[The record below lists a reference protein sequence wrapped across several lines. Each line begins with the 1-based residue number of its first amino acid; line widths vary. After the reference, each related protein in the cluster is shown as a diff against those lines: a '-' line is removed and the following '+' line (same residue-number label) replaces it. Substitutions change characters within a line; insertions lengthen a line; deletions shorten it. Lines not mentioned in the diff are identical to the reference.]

1 MRSISTKQDHL
12 LVSAIGAIFGLL
24 TIPIL
29 ENIRPPQWELN
40 LATAAALIIGFS
52 LFANLA
58 LWIAGLIGA
67 KYPAIF
73 QFAKY
78 AATGAMNSF
87 TDIGILNLLS
97 LTFQIFAGP
106 LIILFNVISFS
117 VAVTNSYFWNNI
129 WVFKKEGGGLSVAQ
143 FGKFLGVTIR
153 GVAINSAILYTV
165 TTLIG
170 APAGMSPALW
180 ENVGKL
186 VAVPVA
192 VIWNFFGYK
201 FFVFRRQPDYFPSP
215 E

>member
-1 MRSISTKQDHL
+1 MVSLVLRGAVL
-12 LVSAIGAIFGLL
+12 LWAFFFFIVGARGLL
-24 TIPIL
+24 DPASYTETFGFTI
-29 ENIRPPQWELN
+29 
-40 LATAAALIIGFS
+40 S
-52 LFANLA
+52 
-58 LWIAGLIGA
+58 
-67 KYPAIF
+67 
-73 QFAKY
+73 
-78 AATGAMNSF
+78 
-87 TDIGILNLLS
+87 
-97 LTFQIFAGP
+97 
-106 LIILFNVISFS
+106 
-117 VAVTNSYFWNNI
+117 
-129 WVFKKEGGGLSVAQ
+129 
-143 FGKFLGVTIR
+143 